1 MNFINNMSMRNKLLT
16 LVMPALLVTV
26 YFAVQSIVM
35 SYNEMTSFRALS
47 SMAEL
52 AEIGDPVIEELQKER
67 GRSAVILGSDPG
79 TPSFKK
85 AQSALKNQRQETDER
100 ISSYNTQLSALLAE
114 RNFDRK
120 VKATIETVRQGL
132 DSLDMLRQSV
142 DGRNIA
148 AAESGNRYTSLITSL
163 IDRIPLIIRRSTD
176 SALTREITAYYSL
189 AQAAEMSGRERAT
202 GAHFIRNGVF
212 ELSTLRKVAG
222 LGGQQDAFISDAV
235 SMLSSDAEL
244 RTALESQKS
253 TAANQTLEQMRQT
266 LFSGFSG
273 LEALEA
279 SDWFAT
285 TTQRI
290 GELNE
295 IRSAILAKSNS
306 MAATGLA
313 DARNGLVIA
322 SGTALA
328 AILGVIFL
336 MLFIIKAIK
345 SQVSSL
351 LKGVQYVTENK
362 DLTRLIEISSKDE
375 IADIG
380 TAINELFGR
389 FGHAL
394 QKMDKSSVQLATSTE
409 ETSSTAGQNA
419 AQVRNQQQQI
429 EQVAAATEEMSST
442 SEEISRNTQQVADA
456 SRNAMEKSQ
465 TGEQVLHE
473 SVASIRSLSV
483 SIEKVNGV
491 IAELESRSLTI
502 SNVVDVIR
510 KVADQTNLLALN
522 AAIEAARAGEHGR
535 GFSVVA
541 DEVRA
546 LAQQTHQSTTQIED
560 IINGFREITRNA
572 SRSISESHK
581 LANATSEQASE
592 LEQTFTGILTDINS
606 ISDMANQI
614 ATASEEQVAVT
625 HELAGS
631 MESVSEVAILTLTG
645 SQEITQ
651 VTEDQ
656 ARLAR
661 ELQDLANEFKL
672 NDSNASL

>member
-1 MNFINNMSMRNKLLT
+1 MNFINYMSMRNKLLT

-26 YFAVQSIVM
+26 YFAAQSIVM
-35 SYNEMTSFRALS
+35 NYNEMISFRALS

-67 GRSAVILGSDPG
+67 GRSAVILGSDLG
-79 TPSFKK
+79 TPSFNK
-85 AQSALKNQRQETDER
+85 AQSALKNQRQETDAR

-120 VKATIETVRQGL
+120 VKATIEAARQGL

-148 AAESGNRYTSLITSL
+148 AAESGNRYASLIAGL
-163 IDRIPLIIRRSTD
+163 IDSIPLIIRRSTD

-212 ELSTLRKVAG
+212 ELSILRRVAD
-222 LGGQQDAFISDAV
+222 LGGQQDAFISEAV
-235 SMLSSDAEL
+235 SMLNSDAEL

-253 TAANQTLEQMRQT
+253 TAANQALEQMRQT

-273 LEALEA
+273 VEALEA

-295 IRSAILAKSNS
+295 IRSAILANSSS
-306 MAATGLA
+306 MAATGLT

-322 SGTALA
+322 SGIALA

-336 MLFIIKAIK
+336 MFFIIKTIN
-345 SQVSSL
+345 SQVSRL
-351 LKGVQYVTENK
+351 LKGVRYVMENK

-394 QKMDKSSVQLATSTE
+394 QKMDRSSVQLATSTE

-419 AQVRNQQQQI
+419 AQVKNQQQQI

-456 SRNAMEKSQ
+456 SKNAMEKSE
-465 TGEQVLHE
+465 TGGQVLHE
-473 SVASIRSLSV
+473 SVDSIRSLAA

-491 IAELESRSLTI
+491 IAELESRSVTI
-502 SNVVDVIR
+502 SDVVDVIR

-546 LAQQTHQSTTQIED
+546 LAQQTHQSTTQIEE
-560 IINGFREITRNA
+560 IINGFRDITESA
-572 SRSISESHK
+572 SHSIIESHK
-581 LANATSEQASE
+581 LANTTSEQASD
-592 LEQTFTGILTDINS
+592 LEQTFTGILADINS
-606 ISDMANQI
+606 ISDMASQI

-645 SQEITQ
+645 SQEITE
-651 VTEDQ
+651 VTEEQ

-672 NDSNASL
+672 NDNNASS

>member
-1 MNFINNMSMRNKLLT
+1 
-16 LVMPALLVTV
+16 
-26 YFAVQSIVM
+26 
-35 SYNEMTSFRALS
+35 
-47 SMAEL
+47 
-52 AEIGDPVIEELQKER
+52 
-67 GRSAVILGSDPG
+67 
-79 TPSFKK
+79 
-85 AQSALKNQRQETDER
+85 
-100 ISSYNTQLSALLAE
+100 
-114 RNFDRK
+114 
-120 VKATIETVRQGL
+120 
-132 DSLDMLRQSV
+132 
-142 DGRNIA
+142 
-148 AAESGNRYTSLITSL
+148 
-163 IDRIPLIIRRSTD
+163 
-176 SALTREITAYYSL
+176 L